1 MSLKYNFGLI
11 KNKKVGFNINVNNKT
26 LNFSSILLN
35 VKQTKKTLKFLL
47 ENGILEVD
55 IIQFN
60 TMNIK
65 RVDDIIWF
73 IQTDNINNISGYVVF
88 SLFDTYGFPMEITEE
103 ILLEDGKTIDK
114 EGFYLLQQ
122 LQKEKSS
129 NTYKQ
134 TSAFNN

>member
-1 MSLKYNFGLI
+1 MTLKYNFGLI
-11 KNKKVGFNINVNNKT
+11 KNKKVGFKININNKE

-35 VKQTKKTLKFLL
+35 VKQTNSTLKFIF
-47 ENGILEVD
+47 ENGIFEVN

-60 TMNIK
+60 TMNIRK
-65 RVDDIIWF
+65 IDDIIWF
-73 IQTDNINNISGYVVF
+73 IQTNDINNISGYVVF

-103 ILLEDGKTIDK
+103 IFLEKGKNIDRT
-114 EGFYLLQQ
+114 GFSLLQL

-134 TSAFNN
+134 TSAF